1 MREEYNQPASPMNGG
16 SGPVKCYQ
24 CAPAPVEALV
34 TTLLTLALAV
44 SVVLGTSSTLG
55 FGLVISDWRALL
67 LFGLGAMAGTLAV
80 GTCRAGQPRA
90 TDG

>member
-1 MREEYNQPASPMNGG
+1 MLAAA
-16 SGPVKCYQ
+16 
-24 CAPAPVEALV
+24 APAVAWLV
-34 TTLLTLALAV
+34 V

-55 FGLVISDWRALL
+55 FGLVISDWRALS